1 MCIQTVNK
9 HVIVLGKLSNISNN
23 RRILIKDMLGVIWAY
38 GRRVRN
44 NFISVVIFIE
54 IDGQKKN
61 FTHYKAYLHI
71 KIPGSRAT

>member
-9 HVIVLGKLSNISNN
+9 HVIVLGKLSNVSNN

-44 NFISVVIFIE
+44 NFICVVIFIE
-54 IDGQKKN
+54 KL
-61 FTHYKAYLHI
+61 YLLQSVS
-71 KIPGSRAT
+71 PYQDSRF